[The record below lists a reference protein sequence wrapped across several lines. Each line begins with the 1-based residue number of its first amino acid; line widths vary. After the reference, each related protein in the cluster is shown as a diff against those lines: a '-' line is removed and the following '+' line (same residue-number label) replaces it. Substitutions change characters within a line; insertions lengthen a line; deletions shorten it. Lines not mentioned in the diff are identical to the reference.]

1 MSLRQLL
8 HKPVS
13 AWHVICLMALG
24 VAARF
29 GVISCD
35 PTGMRDEV
43 RSCLAV
49 SIGKE
54 LIDTMNSTN
63 LDGITKEFTADL
75 ASFLDPYP
83 WAPELYPYVHV
94 GQPRRE
100 DRRGCVRVILTND
113 VGHALDLLLQDEH
126 ARGDVRFR
134 LLSYRKITQPGASP
148 NGGPTPSVGDSG
160 ASGGRHR

>member
-24 VAARF
+24 VAAWF

-63 LDGITKEFTADL
+63 LDVQV
-75 ASFLDPYP
+75 S
-83 WAPELYPYVHV
+83 V
-94 GQPRRE
+94 
-100 DRRGCVRVILTND
+100 LTID
-113 VGHALDLLLQDEH
+113 
-126 ARGDVRFR
+126 
-134 LLSYRKITQPGASP
+134 T
-148 NGGPTPSVGDSG
+148 SV
-160 ASGGRHR
+160 AC